1 MPLIYHARRMAASS
15 RIQPVQGRC
24 MTQGKP
30 PNEFV
35 GTSEDALPWQVR
47 PSLVEEVAQVLRD
60 RIFSGRYAPGEPMRQ
75 VQLSEELRVSRT
87 PLREALRVLE
97 NEGLLASEGARGVV
111 VATADLAKLVRAYEL
126 REVIDGLAARLA
138 ARQASK
144 EQLVQLQELVKEQRK
159 AVSPWQPG
167 AYTQLNV
174 RFHAAIIAVSG
185 NEYLAAQLPLVRL
198 TSQVFAPAVQLTRDR
213 AQAAIAEHG
222 QILDAIRSRD
232 ADLAEQLA
240 RTHIRNTLS
249 RISADTQDGTPQQAP
264 RRRVPA

>member
-1 MPLIYHARRMAASS
+1 
-15 RIQPVQGRC
+15 
-24 MTQGKP
+24 MTHGKP
-30 PNEFV
+30 PAGVE
-35 GTSEDALPWQVR
+35 GPSDDALPWQAR

-60 RIFSGRYAPGEPMRQ
+60 RIFAGRYAPGEPMRQ

-87 PLREALRVLE
+87 PLREALRMLE
-97 NEGLLASEGARGVV
+97 SEGLLASEGARGVV

-138 ARQASK
+138 ARLATR
-144 EQLVQLQELVKEQRK
+144 EQLGQLQDLVKEQRR

-222 QILDAIRSRD
+222 QILEAIRGRD
-232 ADLAEQLA
+232 PELAEQLA
-240 RTHIRNTLS
+240 RMHIRNTLS
-249 RISADTQDGTPQQAP
+249 RISADPEGGTPPQAP
-264 RRRVPA
+264 RRPAVA

>member
-1 MPLIYHARRMAASS
+1 
-15 RIQPVQGRC
+15 
-24 MTQGKP
+24 MTPGKP
-30 PNEFV
+30 PAGLE
-35 GTSEDALPWQVR
+35 GPSDDALPWQAR

-60 RIFSGRYAPGEPMRQ
+60 RIFAGRYVPGEPMRQ

-87 PLREALRVLE
+87 PLREALRMLE
-97 NEGLLASEGARGVV
+97 SEGLLASEGARGVV

-138 ARQASK
+138 ARLATK
-144 EQLVQLQELVKEQRK
+144 EQLGQLQDLVKEQRR

-222 QILDAIRSRD
+222 QILEAIRSRD
-232 ADLAEQLA
+232 PELAEQLA

-249 RISADTQDGTPQQAP
+249 RISADPEGGPPPQAP
-264 RRRVPA
+264 RRPAVA